1 MTDKSNPSEGEDH
14 LSDETDAVGC
24 SVKSEKFDRD
34 PAHQQIVE
42 LVTKACQQ
50 PPGSIRRSRFL
61 NQLIREI
68 IKSGKLWK
76 PKTPYYEEALQETW
90 IYLNRNLCEATTAKR
105 PYDPEESLITTWLN
119 SYLERRLFDCRLAPI
134 KESETPNR
142 RRIASSEG
150 KQDKETINPIDYL
163 AADYD
168 VSFYL
173 DELLAWIETDP
184 NNELKSRHVRG
195 KPQINCQVLLQRK
208 CLYGQSLQ
216 ELAKEFGC
224 AHSTLYQLFNND
236 CRYLLQKFCEDQG
249 YQTLN
254 IPGVYQ
260 NNEP

>member
-14 LSDETDAVGC
+14 LSEETDAVGC

-42 LVTKACQQ
+42 LVTKACQH
-50 PPGSIRRSRFL
+50 PPGSIQRGRFL
-61 NQLIREI
+61 HRLILEI
-68 IKSGKLWK
+68 LKSGKLWK
-76 PKTPYYEEALQETW
+76 EHTPYYKEALNKTW
-90 IYLNRNLCEATTAKR
+90 IYLSRNLCEATTAKR

-119 SYLERRLFDCRLAPI
+119 PYLQKRLLDYRLAQQ
-134 KESETPNR
+134 KEQQKQKPRLIVSL
-142 RRIASSEG
+142 EG
-150 KQDKETINPIDYL
+150 EQDEENVNSIEKIPAE
-163 AADYD
+163 AD
-168 VSFYL
+168 SIFYV
-173 DELLAWIETDP
+173 EEVIEWIETDP
-184 NNELKSRHVRG
+184 NNELKSRHIRG

-208 CLYGQSLQ
+208 CLYGQSFK